1 MEPRRSLS
9 TASVT
14 AGRGITKIWS
24 PRSRRPSRPRSS
36 DHIRD
41 PLQGPCMTLPKPV
54 AAYFAAEKNNDADAV
69 ALCFVAD
76 GVVRDE
82 GQTVRGLPAIKEW
95 NAEAKKKYHHTVE
108 PLDSVLREGKIVVKA
123 RVSGN
128 FPNST

>member
-1 MEPRRSLS
+1 M
-9 TASVT
+9 
-14 AGRGITKIWS
+14 GI
-24 PRSRRPSRPRSS
+24 
-36 DHIRD
+36 
-41 PLQGPCMTLPKPV
+41 MTLPKPV

-82 GQTVRGLPAIKEW
+82 GQTVRGVPAIKQW
-95 NAEAKKKYHHTVE
+95 NTEARKKYHHTVE

-128 FPNST
+128 FPNSPLTLEHIFELGGDKIASLEIR